1 MNHTRFSNL
10 PWIIAAALAVFLLAV
25 TSTSSLAV
33 APPTA
38 REYRRSGYL
47 VPTAPAYPRLA
58 GRALSPGF
66 SIAATG
72 ALERFLVFQR
82 SAQRREVVAARLH
95 LLSRSGSAGSAV
107 LTLEVYSDGGQYR
120 RTLSTSPVNLLTAAA
135 GKWSSL
141 DLAGRRD
148 CNLDPDEYLAAH
160 VAVTSGVSF
169 TIQPILD
176 VALEQGTYFIDIPF
190 LRK

>member
-1 MNHTRFSNL
+1 VKHARFLNL
-10 PWIIAAALAVFLLAV
+10 PWGIAAALAVLLLAV

-47 VPTAPAYPRLA
+47 APSAPAYPQLA

-66 SIAATG
+66 SIATDAT
-72 ALERFLVFQR
+72 LERYWIFQR
-82 SAQRREVVAARLH
+82 AAQRREVVAARLN

-120 RTLSTSPVNLLTAAA
+120 RTLSASPVNLLTAAA
-135 GKWSSL
+135 GEWTAL

-176 VALEQGTYFIDIPF
+176 VALDQGVYFIDIPF